1 MRNINELKD
10 IADKLYNEYGSG
22 LHWVITR
29 AEKAESG
36 NWILS
41 VHEEKKQPKKEGAK
55 NDSNK

>member
-1 MRNINELKD
+1 MNELKD

-29 AEKAESG
+29 AEKSENGS
-36 NWILS
+36 WVLVIHS
-41 VHEEKKQPKKEGAK
+41 DEKKQKKEGAK